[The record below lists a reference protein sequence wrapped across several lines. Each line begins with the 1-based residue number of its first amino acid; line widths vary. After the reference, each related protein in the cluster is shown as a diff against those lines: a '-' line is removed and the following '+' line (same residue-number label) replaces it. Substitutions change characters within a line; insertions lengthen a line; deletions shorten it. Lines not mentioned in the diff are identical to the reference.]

1 MNEQI
6 IAAIQLLPNFL
17 AQHTFLCAAALTL
30 GISLALPLAILAARR
45 PQIRYWVLSI
55 TGLIQTVP
63 GLALLAM
70 FYPLLLGVSDV
81 AKALVGIEIPALG
94 FLPSVAALT
103 LYSMLPIVR
112 NGVAAFVNLD
122 AAVLEAADAV
132 GMTPRQRF
140 VRVEAPLAAPVVMAG
155 IRTAAV
161 WTIGTATLSTSVG
174 QTSLG
179 NYIFSGLQTQNW
191 VFVLFGCI
199 AAAGLASVVDQLLG
213 LVEVGLSVGK
223 RSLTY
228 LGMAGL
234 ATGVSLTLIPLGA
247 VTTPGYVVGAKN
259 FTEQYILAELISQQI
274 RAAGSHAK
282 QVQNLGSAIAFHA
295 IANDEIDV
303 YVDYTGTLWTNVMGR
318 RDQVTSAT
326 MRQQLTQWLAREY
339 GVLLLGSLGFENA
352 YVFAMRGDRAA
363 ALGIRSIADLRER
376 SAQLALGTDLE
387 FLARPEWTMIKD
399 AYQLDFRV
407 KRSFDPTFMYHAV
420 QDQSVDVISAFSSD
434 GRIVS
439 EGLLVLADPMHA
451 IPSYEAVVLICPK
464 RSKDHVLIDALT
476 PLLQRISIAQMREAN
491 LMVDRHP
498 NKASP
503 QQAAQYLAHSIGLR
517 DARAAGTP

>member
-1 MNEQI
+1 
-6 IAAIQLLPNFL
+6 
-17 AQHTFLCAAALTL
+17 
-30 GISLALPLAILAARR
+30 
-45 PQIRYWVLSI
+45 
-55 TGLIQTVP
+55 
-63 GLALLAM
+63 
-70 FYPLLLGVSDV
+70 
-81 AKALVGIEIPALG
+81 
-94 FLPSVAALT
+94 
-103 LYSMLPIVR
+103 
-112 NGVAAFVNLD
+112 
-122 AAVLEAADAV
+122 
-132 GMTPRQRF
+132 
-140 VRVEAPLAAPVVMAG
+140 
-155 IRTAAV
+155 
-161 WTIGTATLSTSVG
+161 
-174 QTSLG
+174 
-179 NYIFSGLQTQNW
+179 
-191 VFVLFGCI
+191 
-199 AAAGLASVVDQLLG
+199 
-213 LVEVGLSVGK
+213 
-223 RSLTY
+223 
-228 LGMAGL
+228 
-234 ATGVSLTLIPLGA
+234 
-247 VTTPGYVVGAKN
+247 
-259 FTEQYILAELISQQI
+259 
-274 RAAGSHAK
+274 
-282 QVQNLGSAIAFHA
+282 
-295 IANDEIDV
+295 
-303 YVDYTGTLWTNVMGR
+303 MGR